1 MPTLDRSRF
10 APAGGV
16 RRGAYVLADPSD
28 GGDPQ
33 VILIA
38 TGSEVGLAIEAY
50 EQLTAEDVRA
60 RVVSMPSWEL
70 FAAQP
75 TTYREAVLPPAIGA
89 RLAVE
94 AGASLGWER
103 WTGPAGGIVALDRF
117 GASAPGE
124 VNLREL
130 GFTVEH
136 VVARARALLAR

>member
-1 MPTLDRSRF
+1 VLDR
-10 APAGGV
+10 APQASAEGAA
-16 RRGAYVLADPSD
+16 RGAYVLADPP
-28 GGDPQ
+28 GGSPEL
-33 VILIA
+33 ILIG
-38 TGSEVGLAIEAY
+38 TGSEVALAVAAR
-50 EQLTAEDVRA
+50 AELEKRGVA
-60 RVVSMPSWEL
+60 TRVVSMPSWEL